1 MIGNSDANGV
11 RNNQGEFI
19 LPLTLD
25 LFTDKPL
32 SVYFGPGISTNVD
45 SSGLTVFSLSGG
57 VDIRLSNRLKL
68 SAGLSYAFDA
78 DTSGRGDTSAQ
89 TILYYKL

>member
-1 MIGNSDANGV
+1 MNGV
-11 RNNQGEFI
+11 RNNLGEFS

-45 SSGLTVFSLSGG
+45 PSGLTVFSLSGG
-57 VDIRLSNRLKL
+57 VDISSNN
-68 SAGLSYAFDA
+68 F
-78 DTSGRGDTSAQ
+78 
-89 TILYYKL
+89 ILQAISKSLPWVIRDR

>member
-32 SVYFGPGISTNVD
+32 SVYFGSGILTNVD
-45 SSGLTVFSLSGG
+45 SSDLTVFSLSGG
-57 VDIRLSNRLKL
+57 
-68 SAGLSYAFDA
+68 
-78 DTSGRGDTSAQ
+78 RGHQ
-89 TILYYKL
+89 TQQQTEAVIGTELRV